1 MAHLAPS
8 GKWDARFV
16 RPCRRV
22 TARPITLL
30 TRCPSGILAP
40 SPTMLA
46 TTPSACWVVLLRAVS
61 PTLALRLW
69 TSQNV
74 TCRYVFV
81 LSSSVLVFCPAILP
95 PRLAPTPTLEVPSPY
110 SVISLFLQSSLASK
124 RASMNVSS
132 LPPLAECFATRFTS
146 LHLLEYFC
154 VSSPFYL
161 VKNRP
166 VSVSSSRT
174 LCAGVLLARDVSR
187 TCATS
192 CVGNVA
198 ASDGSG
204 SQAPACRPARLCKKP
219 LHETDAN
226 TLAPSR

>member
-81 LSSSVLVFCPAILP
+81 LSSPVPVFLVPSFCHQAFSPLVSRLILHRLSVSALLVGIDTGVNGRLVSATAGRVFRNPFHVFTPPSHSTGILP
-95 PRLAPTPTLEVPSPY
+95 
-110 SVISLFLQSSLASK
+110 VIF
-124 RASMNVSS
+124 
-132 LPPLAECFATRFTS
+132 PFTIVKHRRTV
-146 LHLLEYFC
+146 L
-154 VSSPFYL
+154 SPFSL
-161 VKNRP
+161 RAH
-166 VSVSSSRT
+166 
-174 LCAGVLLARDVSR
+174 CALAFSLARDVSR
-187 TCATS
+187 TFARCFP
-192 CVGNVA
+192 GNVA

-204 SQAPACRPARLCKKP
+204 SQAPGVPLGPAKL
-219 LHETDAN
+219 ETLEQN
-226 TLAPSR
+226 RR